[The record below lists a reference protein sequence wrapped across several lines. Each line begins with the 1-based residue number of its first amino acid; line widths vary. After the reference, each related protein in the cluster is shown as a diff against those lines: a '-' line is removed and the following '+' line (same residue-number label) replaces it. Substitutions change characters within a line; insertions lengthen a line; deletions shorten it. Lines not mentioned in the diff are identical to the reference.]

1 MTKLLKIC
9 VLGFMA
15 LGFVACDGSPSCKSG
30 EVKDEVIKKV
40 KSMYP
45 NSNPKLTNI
54 TTANSL
60 KEEKVGAQMLECKA
74 DVSNLDEDILSVNYN
89 VLKLGDKVQVSTSV
103 ESAVAKLRSEI
114 ANAQRTIVA
123 KVFADNVNTKS
134 PTAPKGKSW
143 GEWIMEVNKFDAN
156 KWQVSANGVILKDCG
171 GENPLISI
179 DSKTGIMHF
188 KPSTL
193 PSDNALCKGLSNS
206 YKSKSGSG
214 DKKIPLASSGTVEFR

>member
-9 VLGFMA
+9 VLGFLA
-15 LGFVACDGSPSCKSG
+15 LGFVACDGLPSCKSG

-54 TTANSL
+54 VMEDSD
-60 KEEKVGAQMLECKA
+60 KEDKMVECKA
-74 DVSNLDEDILSVNYN
+74 DVSNLDEDILSVRYSAHTR
-89 VLKLGDKVQVSTSV
+89 GDKVQVSTRIAS
-103 ESAVAKLRSEI
+103 SAVAATRSEI

-143 GEWIMEVNKFDAN
+143 GEWIMEVNKFDTN
-156 KWQVSANGVILKDCG
+156 KWQSSANGVILKDCG
-171 GENPLISI
+171 GESPLIFI
-179 DSKTGIMHF
+179 DAKTGNMHF

>member
-1 MTKLLKIC
+1 MTKLLKVC
-9 VLGFMA
+9 VLGFLA

-54 TTANSL
+54 VMEDSD
-60 KEEKVGAQMLECKA
+60 KEDKMVECKA
-74 DVSNLDEDILSVNYN
+74 DVSNLDEDILSVRYSAHTR
-89 VLKLGDKVQVSTSV
+89 GDKVQVSTRIAS
-103 ESAVAKLRSEI
+103 SAVAATRSEI

-143 GEWIMEVNKFDAN
+143 GEWIMEINKFDAN

-171 GENPLISI
+171 GKSPLISI
-179 DSKTGIMHF
+179 DTKGNMHF

>member
-1 MTKLLKIC
+1 MSRLLKIF
-9 VLGFMA
+9 VLGFIA

-45 NSNPKLTNI
+45 DSNPKLTNI
-54 TTANSL
+54 STENSL

-74 DVSNLDEDILSVNYN
+74 DISNLDEDILSVNYN
-89 VLKLGDKVQVSTSV
+89 VLKLGDKVEVSTRIAS
-103 ESAVAKLRSEI
+103 SAVAATRSEI
-114 ANAQRTIVA
+114 ANAQRAIVA
-123 KVFADNVNTKS
+123 KVFADNIDTTK

-143 GEWIMEVNKFDAN
+143 GEWIMEINKLDAN
-156 KWQVSANGVILKDCG
+156 KWQSTANGVILKDCG
-171 GENPLISI
+171 GESPLISI
-179 DSKTGIMHF
+179 DSKGIMHF

-206 YKSKSGSG
+206 YKGKSGSG

>member
-1 MTKLLKIC
+1 MTKLLKVC
-9 VLGFMA
+9 VLGFLA

-54 TTANSL
+54 VMEDSD
-60 KEEKVGAQMLECKA
+60 KEEKMVECKA
-74 DVSNLDEDILSVNYN
+74 DVSNLDEDILSVRYSAHTR
-89 VLKLGDKVQVSTSV
+89 GDKVQVSTSV

-114 ANAQRTIVA
+114 ANAQRMIVA

-143 GEWIMEVNKFDAN
+143 GEWIMEINKLDAN

-171 GENPLISI
+171 GESPLISI

-193 PSDNALCKGLSNS
+193 SSDNALCKGLSNS